1 MYIVCIYSGYP
12 EMSTV
17 SIYFNSFIRET
28 YNSNTGPSL
37 KDLKNL

>member
-1 MYIVCIYSGYP
+1 MYVVCICSGYP